1 TVLCHISEHGYSI
14 SSLVEDILASHTRD
28 LRYQAVQSAKD
39 HLEREAVNI
48 CAYLVNHVPTSA
60 SVSAWA
66 LHNTQLVLRRE
77 TEELT
82 KKDHGLRFHANAATV
97 EQVESSFMPHLAGK
111 IRHVALTLWA
121 FVFTLLGT
129 LDKRDLCRAVDPM
142 DINLTEVFDES
153 DRNLG
158 ELGED

>member
-14 SSLVEDILASHTRD
+14 SSLVEDVLASHTRD
-28 LRYQAVQSAKD
+28 LRHQAVQSAKD

-66 LHNTQLVLRRE
+66 LQNTQLVLRRE
-77 TEELT
+77 AEELT
-82 KKDHGLRFHANAATV
+82 KKDHGLHFHTNAATV

-111 IRHVALTLWA
+111 IRHVAPTLWA
-121 FVFTLLGT
+121 FIFALLGT
-129 LDKRDLCRAVDPM
+129 LDKRDPCRAVDPM
-142 DINLTEVFDES
+142 DINLSEVFDES
-153 DRNLG
+153 ERNLG